1 MLDITGLQMLNKA
14 LTVSLSNKNIEPGGV
29 TRMKVS
35 VDAEYL
41 VEGDNELQLLLIA
54 NDPFQPKRTV
64 TIKVNKEKNKER
76 WSIRKIV
83 QNIRD

>member
-1 MLDITGLQMLNKA
+1 
-14 LTVSLSNKNIEPGGV
+14 
-29 TRMKVS
+29 MKVS